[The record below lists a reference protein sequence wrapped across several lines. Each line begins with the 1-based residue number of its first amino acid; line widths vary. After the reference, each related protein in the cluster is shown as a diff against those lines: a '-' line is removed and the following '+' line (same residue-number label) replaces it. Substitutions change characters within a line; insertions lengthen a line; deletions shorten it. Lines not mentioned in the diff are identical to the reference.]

1 MFDLLKCERG
11 LLAGAQKGLH
21 VVFPSEDWD
30 SYSLLQVRLD
40 VHDKVERLESA
51 LQLVTV
57 YVGAPAIAELALG
70 VKLHVVYDEAVST
83 RAGVHFIA
91 LTRT

>member
-1 MFDLLKCERG
+1 M
-11 LLAGAQKGLH
+11 
-21 VVFPSEDWD
+21 
-30 SYSLLQVRLD
+30 LQVRLD

-57 YVGAPAIAELALG
+57 DVGPPAIAELALG
-70 VKLHVVYDEAVST
+70 VKLHIVYDQAVSA

-91 LTRT
+91 LTRNMDRKKEAEKVI